1 MICDEMSTRK
11 PAGTPR
17 EKKIKRT
24 DPPVRK
30 GILDQL
36 LGYQIRRAQ
45 MRFFAHFSDRLH
57 HHHTTPGQMGLLMM
71 IAANPG
77 ISQVALA
84 RAIGIERATL
94 GEFVAKFERQHLV
107 ERRGAVGD
115 KRSYALHISRH
126 GQEFLDRCIP
136 DVLAHETDFTSH
148 MTASER
154 ATLLS
159 LVIKLADGPPA
170 AK

>member
-1 MICDEMSTRK
+1 MT
-11 PAGTPR
+11 TH
-17 EKKIKRT
+17 KKTSAPSQAKKVAKRT
-24 DPPVRK
+24 DQPARK

-45 MRFFAHFSDRLH
+45 MRFFAHFNERLH
-57 HHHTTPGQMGLLMM
+57 HHHTTPGQLGLLLL

-107 ERRGAVGD
+107 ERRGAISD
-115 KRSYALHISRH
+115 KRSYALHLSRQ

-136 DVLAHETDFTSH
+136 EVLQHESDFTSH

-159 LVIKLADGPPA
+159 LVIKLADGPQVDE
-170 AK
+170 

>member
-1 MICDEMSTRK
+1 MT
-11 PAGTPR
+11 TH
-17 EKKIKRT
+17 KKTSAPSRAKKVAKRT
-24 DPPVRK
+24 DVPARK

-45 MRFFAHFSDRLH
+45 MRFFAHFNDRLH
-57 HHHTTPGQMGLLMM
+57 HHHTTPGQLGLLLL

-107 ERRGAVGD
+107 ERRGAISD
-115 KRSYALHISRH
+115 KRSYALHLSRQ

-136 DVLAHETDFTSH
+136 EVLQHESDFTSH

-159 LVIKLADGPPA
+159 LVIKLADGPQTA
-170 AK
+170 E

>member
-1 MICDEMSTRK
+1 MTTRK
-11 PAGTPR
+11 NSPSTAR
-17 EKKIKRT
+17 AKKATKRV
-24 DPPVRK
+24 DPPARK

-45 MRFFAHFSDRLH
+45 MRFFAHFNQRLH
-57 HHHTTPGQMGLLMM
+57 HHHTTPGQLGLLLL

-107 ERRGAVGD
+107 ERRGAVSD
-115 KRSYALHISRH
+115 RRSYALHLSRQ
-126 GQEFLDRCIP
+126 GQDFLDRCIP
-136 DVLAHETDFTSH
+136 EVLAHETDFTSH

-159 LVIKLADGPPA
+159 LVIKLADGPQSND
-170 AK
+170 

>member
-1 MICDEMSTRK
+1 MTIRK
-11 PAGTPR
+11 APAGSRSKTP
-17 EKKIKRT
+17 KRV
-24 DPPVRK
+24 DPPARK

-45 MRFFAHFSDRLH
+45 MRFFAHFSQRMKQ
-57 HHHTTPGQMGLLMM
+57 HHTTPGQMGLLMM

-107 ERRGAVGD
+107 ERRGAIAD

-126 GQEFLDRCIP
+126 GQEFLDACIP
-136 DVLAHETDFTSH
+136 DVLAHETEFTSH
-148 MTASER
+148 MSASER
-154 ATLLS
+154 ATLLN
-159 LVIKLADGPPA
+159 LVMKLADGPRVSE
-170 AK
+170 

>member
-1 MICDEMSTRK
+1 MTTRK
-11 PAGTPR
+11 GTPGAAR
-17 EKKIKRT
+17 TKKEPKRA
-24 DPPVRK
+24 DSPARK

-45 MRFFAHFSDRLH
+45 MRFFAHFNQRLH
-57 HHHTTPGQMGLLMM
+57 HHHTTPGQLGLLLL

-84 RAIGIERATL
+84 RAMGIERATL

-107 ERRGAVGD
+107 ERRGAIAD
-115 KRSYALHISRH
+115 RRSYALHLSRQ
-126 GQEFLDRCIP
+126 GQDFLDRCIP
-136 DVLAHETDFTSH
+136 DVLQHETDFTSH

-159 LVIKLADGPPA
+159 LVIKLADGPQPVE
-170 AK
+170 